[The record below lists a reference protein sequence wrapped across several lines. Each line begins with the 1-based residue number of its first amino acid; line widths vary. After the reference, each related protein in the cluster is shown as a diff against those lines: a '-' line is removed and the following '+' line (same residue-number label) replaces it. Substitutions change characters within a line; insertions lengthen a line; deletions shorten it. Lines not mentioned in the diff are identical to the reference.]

1 MRVVHISEQF
11 DTGDEFT
18 LIPTGDWHLGAAD
31 CDEAQIRADLKKHQD
46 NPNARLILMGDI
58 GELIGPG
65 DKRWHPQGYMPQ
77 RYVDA
82 MLDPDGGIPTE
93 TVKHAAEILEPWAG
107 RIWGVASGNHEMTI
121 SKHCQRDLMTELAKE
136 LGGGLFNRLIGYSGF
151 IHVTW
156 THKVQ
161 KKVVGSMKFHIH
173 HGWQTA
179 GRAGSGN
186 LINGMERELGYT
198 DADVLLRGHSHAP
211 RIAQVIPSLRVNRT
225 GVAEWPRLVAS
236 TGTYKVGHIEPK
248 AGDHAPTTYETFKN
262 YRHKMP
268 GAHLGPPVITI
279 KPRRVGEMK
288 ERSPWS
294 LEVTL

>member
-11 DTGDEFT
+11 GTGDEFT

-31 CDEAQIRADLKKHQD
+31 CDEAQIRADLDKHRD

-82 MLDPDGGIPTE
+82 MLDPNGGIPTE

-107 RIWGVASGNHEMTI
+107 RIWAIASGNHEMTI
-121 SKHCQRDLMTELAKE
+121 SKHFQRDLMTELTKE
-136 LGGGLFNRLIGYSGF
+136 LGGGTFNRLIGYSGF
-151 IHVTW
+151 VHVTW
-156 THKVQ
+156 MHRDQ
-161 KKVVGSMKFHIH
+161 KKTVGSLKLHVH

-211 RIAQVIPSLRVNRT
+211 RIAQVIPSLRVNKT

-236 TGTYKVGHIEPK
+236 TGTYKVGHLEPK
-248 AGDHAPTTYETFKN
+248 VGDHAATTYETFKN

-268 GAHLGPPVITI
+268 GAQLGPPIITI
-279 KPRRVGEMK
+279 KPRRVGEQK
-288 ERSPWS
+288 ERSAWS

>member
-1 MRVVHISEQF
+1 MRVVHISEKF
-11 DTGDEFT
+11 ATGDAFT

-31 CDEAQIRADLKKHQD
+31 CDEAQIRSDLKEHED

-82 MLDPDGGIPTE
+82 MLDPAGGIPTE
-93 TVKHAAEILEPWAG
+93 TVKHAAEILEPWVG

-121 SKHCQRDLMTELAKE
+121 SKHCQRDLMTELASE
-136 LGGGLFNRLIGYSGF
+136 LGGGIFNRLLGYSGF

-156 THKVQ
+156 THREQNKG
-161 KKVVGSMKFHIH
+161 VGSMKIHVH

-211 RIAQVIPSLRVNRT
+211 RIAQVIPSLRINRT

-279 KPRRVGEMK
+279 KPRRVGQMK
-288 ERSPWS
+288 ERSPWT

>member
-11 DTGDEFT
+11 STGEEFT

-31 CDEAQIRADLKKHQD
+31 CDEAQIREDLKRQQD

-82 MLDPDGGIPTE
+82 MLDPNGGIPTE
-93 TVKHAAEILEPWAG
+93 TVKHAAEILEPWVG
-107 RIWGVASGNHEMTI
+107 RIWGIASGNHEMTI
-121 SKHCQRDLMTELAKE
+121 SKHCQRDLMTELASE
-136 LGGGLFNRLIGYSGF
+136 LGGGLFNRLLGYSGF
-151 IHVTW
+151 VRVTW
-156 THKVQ
+156 THREQNKGI
-161 KKVVGSMKFHIH
+161 GSLKLHIH

-198 DADVLLRGHSHAP
+198 DSDVLLRGHSHAP

-262 YRHKMP
+262 FRPKSM
-268 GAHLGPPVITI
+268 GAQLGPPIITI
-279 KPRRVGEMK
+279 KPRRVGQIK

>member
-1 MRVVHISEQF
+1 
-11 DTGDEFT
+11 
-18 LIPTGDWHLGAAD
+18 
-31 CDEAQIRADLKKHQD
+31 
-46 NPNARLILMGDI
+46 MGDI

-121 SKHCQRDLMTELAKE
+121 SKNCQRDLMTELAKE

-279 KPRRVGEMK
+279 KPRRVGEQK
-288 ERSPWS
+288 ERSPWT